1 MLLLSPEQ
9 KALQTLAH
17 DAAYEHINPTIV
29 DDERR
34 GIFRPEIIKKLG
46 ALGLTGI
53 PTAEAYGGSGLG
65 YFEYALA
72 LSEIARV
79 STSYAISIAVSGLP
93 QVILSQFG
101 SDTLKK
107 KYIPNLASG
116 DAIGAFSLSESF
128 SGSDAAGL
136 KTKAVKKDGGYVL
149 NGSKLWATQAD
160 SALET
165 GVIIVF
171 ASTGSGPASQSISA
185 FAIDRSTKGVHIG
198 KQEEKMGLNASHTCE
213 IVLENAF
220 VPADH
225 LVGAENSGF
234 KIAMTALDSGRITI
248 AATAVGLASAALDAS
263 IAYAK
268 ERTQFG
274 QPIAQF
280 QGIQF
285 MLADMFALK
294 ESAKLLVWQAAQLRD
309 IDATYSTEAATAKFF
324 ASDAAMKITTDTVQI
339 FGGAGYTQ
347 DYMVERFMRE
357 AKVLQIVEGTN
368 QIQRMVIGRQLT
380 K

>member
-1 MLLLSPEQ
+1 MFILTPEN

>member
-1 MLLLSPEQ
+1 MFILTPEN

-116 DAIGAFSLSESF
+116 NAIGAFSLSESF

-149 NGSKLWATQAD
+149 SGSKLWATQAD

-324 ASDAAMKITTDTVQI
+324 ASDAAMKITTDAVQI

-347 DYMVERFMRE
+347 DYMVERLMRE